1 MITAFAAPV
10 KRTPSLRDSPGNH
23 PSRASITTL
32 TRSVPDSFQY
42 VRRRAMGGDPT
53 TFVVSQTAHTPPG
66 VVPPPL
72 HLPRARNGARGPKM
86 TPLRTR
92 PTSTVWGN
100 IWRDMRPIRALARPE
115 ARP

>member
-1 MITAFAAPV
+1 MITAFVAPV
-10 KRTPSLRDSPGNH
+10 KRTPSLLDGPGNH
-23 PSRASITTL
+23 PSRVTNTTL

-72 HLPRARNGARGPKM
+72 HLPRVRNDARGPKNDPA
-86 TPLRTR
+86 TH
-92 PTSTVWGN
+92 
-100 IWRDMRPIRALARPE
+100 
-115 ARP
+115 